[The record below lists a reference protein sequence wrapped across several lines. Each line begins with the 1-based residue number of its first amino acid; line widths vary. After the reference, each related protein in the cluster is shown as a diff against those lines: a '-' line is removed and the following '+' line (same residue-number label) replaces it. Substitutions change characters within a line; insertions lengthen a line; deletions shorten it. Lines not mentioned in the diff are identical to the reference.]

1 MEKVKCVKCH
11 NDVEINIANA
21 QDEDG
26 EVFICPNCG
35 QTFRY
40 AKKWVKYKEW
50 KSMNG
55 ESSKEFCLLMDI
67 SWTEI
72 MVPTTFMWM
81 RVVAI

>member
-40 AKKWVKYKEW
+40 AKKRVKYKE
-50 KSMNG
+50 
-55 ESSKEFCLLMDI
+55 
-67 SWTEI
+67 
-72 MVPTTFMWM
+72 
-81 RVVAI
+81 